1 MKLHDFSEV
10 YGIKESALRYWE
22 KAGILS
28 AKRMENQK
36 YRDLSTNISRLLY
49 LDILYYRKNGVAVKD
64 MTDFD
69 KMDEEQIFE
78 MLEKTETKLDEQLA
92 LLNRQR
98 DNLRQ
103 RQCMIK
109 FLRDFGKKPYRL
121 VKLPDLCLVTES
133 EPYTRLLADNFPQS
147 IITELA
153 LSTLETVTQPVAIRA
168 CIVSDR
174 LKGKYRQM
182 EVDLNARFVM
192 TKYKEVRFPSQEVP
206 DKHRIFVPQ
215 QGQRL
220 YERVS
225 CVCSGRGRR
234 QNPRRLQNRFG
245 GNNQSSRIKG
255 KAALQAAFF

>member
-133 EPYTRLLADNFPQS
+133 EPYTRLLADQFSAEHNNGARPFDAGNRHPARCNKQS
-147 IITELA
+147 LHSVRPTERQ
-153 LSTLETVTQPVAIRA
+153 VP
-168 CIVSDR
+168 SD
-174 LKGKYRQM
+174 G
-182 EVDLNARFVM
+182 
-192 TKYKEVRFPSQEVP
+192 S
-206 DKHRIFVPQ
+206 
-215 QGQRL
+215 
-220 YERVS
+220 
-225 CVCSGRGRR
+225 
-234 QNPRRLQNRFG
+234 
-245 GNNQSSRIKG
+245 
-255 KAALQAAFF
+255 